1 MATKRAKRTPA
12 KKTTRSSNN
21 GRKKAARQP
30 TTRKSKPPKP
40 QPSIDSPYPYDEKL
54 KNKLYLKTLRKL
66 QIELLKVQNW
76 CKSDQHKVAIIFE
89 GRDAAGKGGTIKRF
103 REHLNPRAARVVAL
117 NKPTDVERGQW
128 YFQRYVAQ
136 LPTRGEL
143 AFFDRSWYNRAGVE
157 PVMGFCTPKE
167 YQRFIHQ
174 VPHFEQAAI
183 ESGLHLFKLWFDVG
197 RAEQRRRIKSRKT
210 DPLKHWK
217 VSPMDDASMER
228 WDDYTKA
235 RDGMFLITHT
245 QHAPWTVIRSDDKK
259 RARIAAILSVL
270 NRLPYPDKYPKVVV
284 PADPLVAG
292 SVEDM
297 FPLEGRFMFADE
309 K

>member
-1 MATKRAKRTPA
+1 MATQRTKRKSAT
-12 KKTTRSSNN
+12 KKSPSAQPK
-21 GRKKAARQP
+21 GRKKS
-30 TTRKSKPPKP
+30 TRRKAKALSIE
-40 QPSIDSPYPYDEKL
+40 PSVDAPYPYDDKL
-54 KNKLYLKTLRKL
+54 KNKPYLKTLRQL
-66 QIELLKVQNW
+66 QIELLKVQRW
-76 CKSDQHKVAIIFE
+76 CKEEHHKIAIVFE

-117 NKPTDVERGQW
+117 NKPSEVERGQW

-136 LPTRGEL
+136 LPTRGEM

-174 VPHFEQAAI
+174 VPHFEQAII
-183 ESGLHLFKLWFDVG
+183 ESGTHLFKLWFDVG
-197 RAEQRRRIKSRKT
+197 RKEQRRRIESRKT
-210 DPLKHWK
+210 DPLKQWK
-217 VSPMDDASMER
+217 VSPMDDAAMER

-245 QHAPWTVIRSDDKK
+245 QYSPWSVIRSDDKK
-259 RARIAAILSVL
+259 RARIAAILTVL
-270 NRLPYPDKYPKVVV
+270 NRLPYPDKDPKVVI
-284 PADPLVAG
+284 PPDPLIAG
-292 SVEDM
+292 SVEEI

-309 K
+309 KP